1 LAEQSPAYWR
11 IWLDTDDVLAPVLE
25 AALAPLGQS
34 VARFEEKDIPDGMAK
49 RWRIEAIADQEPDIA
64 EVALCLAAA
73 VGQAH
78 GDMPDFHI
86 SKMDDV
92 DWLALNRS
100 QFPPI
105 TAGRFFI
112 HGSFFDGTPPSD
124 KHVVNLDVGPA
135 FGSGTHETTR
145 GCLLAL
151 DELLNERA
159 FDHALD
165 LGCGS
170 GILALSFARATGKP
184 VMASDLDP
192 VAAETTANNA
202 ITNGLAHLVD
212 AVAASGV
219 AADGVQNK
227 APFDLIFANILAEP
241 LIALAG
247 DIEARLAPGG
257 ALILSGL
264 LTRQQGD
271 VMSAYRDVGLKLSR
285 TIVLGEWSTM
295 ILGR

>member
-1 LAEQSPAYWR
+1 
-11 IWLDTDDVLAPVLE
+11 
-25 AALAPLGQS
+25 
-34 VARFEEKDIPDGMAK
+34 
-49 RWRIEAIADQEPDIA
+49 
-64 EVALCLAAA
+64 
-73 VGQAH
+73 
-78 GDMPDFHI
+78 
-86 SKMDDV
+86 
-92 DWLALNRS
+92 
-100 QFPPI
+100 
-105 TAGRFFI
+105 
-112 HGSFFDGTPPSD
+112 
-124 KHVVNLDVGPA
+124 
-135 FGSGTHETTR
+135 
-145 GCLLAL
+145 
-151 DELLNERA
+151 
-159 FDHALD
+159 
-165 LGCGS
+165 
-170 GILALSFARATGKP
+170 
-184 VMASDLDP
+184 
-192 VAAETTANNA
+192 TTANNA